1 MRIGELSRR
10 SGLSR
15 DTLRFYERQ
24 GLIASAPE
32 PGGSNS
38 YRAYGEDTLITL
50 EWIAE
55 AQAAGMTLADLTVLL
70 SQLDAAAGEDFDG
83 FAFLDARIADVETRI
98 TRSQRFLETLRA
110 TRAALARAPYP
121 D

>member
-1 MRIGELSRR
+1 MRIGELAKR

-24 GLIASAPE
+24 GLISSDAEA
-32 PGGSNS
+32 GGTNN
-38 YRAYGEDTLITL
+38 YRQYAEDTLITL

-55 AQAAGMTLADLTVLL
+55 AQAAGMTLTDLTVLL
-70 SQLDAAAGEDFDG
+70 GQLSSEAGEDFDG
-83 FAFLDARIADVETRI
+83 FVFLDAKIAEVEARIAQSE
-98 TRSQRFLETLRA
+98 RFLATLRQ
-110 TRAALARAPYP
+110 TRLALAQAPFT